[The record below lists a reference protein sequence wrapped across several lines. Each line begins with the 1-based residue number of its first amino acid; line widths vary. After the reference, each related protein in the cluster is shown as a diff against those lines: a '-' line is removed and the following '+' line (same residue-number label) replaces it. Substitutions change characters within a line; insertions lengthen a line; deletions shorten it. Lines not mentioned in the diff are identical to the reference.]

1 MHDPRAR
8 EIYQVPESRAPTIY
22 IHGGRPPPILALGS
36 YKNVLLKYYAVC
48 HVDLNPSQ
56 TNFLE
61 LSARYP
67 VEI

>member
-8 EIYQVPESRAPTIY
+8 EIYQVLESRAPTIY
-22 IHGGRPPPILALGS
+22 IHGGQPPPILALGS

-48 HVDLNPSQ
+48 YVHSNPSES
-56 TNFLE
+56 NFLE
-61 LSARYP
+61 LSSHYP